1 MKRRAVLLG
10 GLCLAALPLAAQSGS
25 ALDWVNGFRRSKRRA
40 PLVWSPVLD
49 RVAAAHAQDMA
60 RSGFFSHTGSD
71 GSDIGVRLDRA
82 GYGWCAAAENIAKG
96 HGSVADVLE
105 GWRASPGHRRNML
118 NREVTE
124 MALAQAPGKLWVM
137 VLGRPGC

>member
-1 MKRRAVLLG
+1 MRRRGVLLG
-10 GLCLAALPLAAQSGS
+10 GLCCAALPLAAQSGS
-25 ALDWVNGFRRSKRRA
+25 ALDWVNGFRRIKRRA
-40 PLVWSPVLD
+40 PLTWSPLLE
-49 RVAAAHAQDMA
+49 RVAQAHADDMA
-60 RSGFFSHTGSD
+60 QNGFFSHDGSD
-71 GSDIGVRLDRA
+71 GSDIATRLDRA

-96 HGSVADVLE
+96 HGSVAEVLE

-124 MALAQAPGKLWVM
+124 MGLARGEGNLWVM

>member
-1 MKRRAVLLG
+1 
-10 GLCLAALPLAAQSGS
+10 
-25 ALDWVNGFRRSKRRA
+25 
-40 PLVWSPVLD
+40 
-49 RVAAAHAQDMA
+49 MA
-60 RSGFFSHTGSD
+60 EAGFFSHAGSD
-71 GSDIGVRLDRA
+71 GSDIGARLDRI

-96 HGSVADVLE
+96 HSSVTEVLD

-124 MALAQAPGKLWVM
+124 MGLAQAAGNHWVM